1 MKLLNLSKYIF
12 LITILSNF
20 YTNLLSE
27 DAVDIWK
34 KTKKLDNQ
42 ENVQQDE
49 IKETD
54 SIFSK
59 IKKNNEVQIK
69 QEISD
74 QFEQTKL
81 HGIYDPDDSDFTL
94 YMWSRTTNNNFS
106 NIIDRINKIKLS
118 ETAENIFIKTLFSN
132 SYYPSGLSQEEFVN
146 IKINWM
152 IKNQKEE
159 LIEQF
164 LEKNSNFS
172 NRGKLIQYLVDKNIS
187 RANIVKACENM
198 SFISQNI
205 EDIYLDKF
213 NIYCLIFNNKK
224 NQAQLLYDILKEQG
238 NSDSFFDDKI
248 NFLLGI
254 TKKQT
259 IKFMIIIYL
268 IFIYLA
274 QQ

>member
-118 ETAENIFIKTLFSN
+118 ETAENIFIKT
-132 SYYPSGLSQEEFVN
+132 
-146 IKINWM
+146 
-152 IKNQKEE
+152 
-159 LIEQF
+159 
-164 LEKNSNFS
+164 
-172 NRGKLIQYLVDKNIS
+172 
-187 RANIVKACENM
+187 
-198 SFISQNI
+198 
-205 EDIYLDKF
+205 
-213 NIYCLIFNNKK
+213 
-224 NQAQLLYDILKEQG
+224 
-238 NSDSFFDDKI
+238 
-248 NFLLGI
+248 
-254 TKKQT
+254 
-259 IKFMIIIYL
+259 
-268 IFIYLA
+268 
-274 QQ
+274 

>member
-34 KTKKLDNQ
+34 KTKKLKNQ

-118 ETAENIFIKTLFSN
+118 ETAENIFIKT
-132 SYYPSGLSQEEFVN
+132 
-146 IKINWM
+146 
-152 IKNQKEE
+152 
-159 LIEQF
+159 
-164 LEKNSNFS
+164 
-172 NRGKLIQYLVDKNIS
+172 
-187 RANIVKACENM
+187 
-198 SFISQNI
+198 
-205 EDIYLDKF
+205 
-213 NIYCLIFNNKK
+213 
-224 NQAQLLYDILKEQG
+224 
-238 NSDSFFDDKI
+238 
-248 NFLLGI
+248 
-254 TKKQT
+254 
-259 IKFMIIIYL
+259 
-268 IFIYLA
+268 
-274 QQ
+274 